1 MAFGGIMSYTGQMAA
16 VIAPL
21 VSLVQKKGGMSL
33 LSTITSIVVN
43 VIIPDQYLGISLP
56 GEMYAQAYQER
67 GIDCEHLACSILG
80 GGAVSSPL
88 VPWNTCGLYCTTI
101 LGVATMEYIPYAVF
115 CLVLPVITVILG
127 YLGSKKTATEK
138 SNVGWRK

>member
-1 MAFGGIMSYTGQMAA
+1 MTYTGQMAA

-21 VSLVQKKGGMSL
+21 VSLVKKKGGMSL

-56 GEMYAQAYQER
+56 GEMYLEAYRER
-67 GIDCEHLACSILG
+67 GIDCEHLAFSILG

-101 LGVATMEYIPYAVF
+101 LGVATMEYIPYAFF
-115 CLVLPVITVILG
+115 CLVLPVITIVIG
-127 YLGSKKTATEK
+127 YLDKDKRASEESDT
-138 SNVGWRK
+138 SWRM